1 MEREYVGWVWVG
13 KNEVWGSSENGSN
26 LTKHAVRDYPFR
38 FFPLYYNTV
47 FLIKAWFFFRYKDLD
62 EFYSKHIMSK
72 ADWEQKHFGNKA
84 AVDINGITISEHDFV
99 KSMKLNGWISN
110 FIVDV
115 QCSIWREE
123 EEWKDKIILSQ
134 SAVVSINLSTCNVY
148 TCFILST
155 FTISS
160 IVSRM
165 NCWV

>member
-1 MEREYVGWVWVG
+1 
-13 KNEVWGSSENGSN
+13 
-26 LTKHAVRDYPFR
+26 
-38 FFPLYYNTV
+38 
-47 FLIKAWFFFRYKDLD
+47 
-62 EFYSKHIMSK
+62 MSK